1 MSEWPADPNLDA
13 ELKRLFDAEVAG
25 TDSREIRL
33 RTRSGRG
40 GPIGAAVAIVAVV
53 AIVGAL
59 VWRTQ
64 QLPGTG
70 EGDMTSSPTPSLALS
85 TLSTPEPTVTPT
97 LTPTPEPSF
106 DATPAPTPEGSFE
119 PGTTM
124 ACWRYRSASVTLADG
139 RVLVIGGCEATGGL
153 PVGSSE
159 IYDPATR
166 KFSVTGSLS
175 VEREFETATLLE
187 DGRVLVAA
195 GEPVDVRTPQNG
207 PRPTAELYDPKTGR
221 FTPAGNMVDARQDG
235 AMVRLGDGKVLI
247 VGGDAPST
255 AELYDPATGRFT
267 ATGPMAAPMPAFA
280 HGVLLQ
286 DGRAIFIGSDKTGM
300 TTILEIYDPAA
311 GTFSLAG
318 SLTVNRADFMGA
330 ALLPDGKVLIAGSD
344 PNSTVDIFDP
354 QTATLAPGPKMARP
368 LDVFTC
374 TSLADGRVLFLGT
387 VIGEKQPKY
396 GLVPRAGGELF
407 DRREPTGQ
415 ARVRLFGTIAG
426 PFNITG
432 EIFDPRTSQF
442 TYLGHLNVQ
451 RTEFGADLLLDGR
464 VLIVG
469 GASDTAE
476 LFDPATGKFKLNGK

>member
-1 MSEWPADPNLDA
+1 MNEWPADPNFDA
-13 ELKRLFDAEVAG
+13 ELKRLIDAEVAG

-40 GPIGAAVAIVAVV
+40 GPTGAALAILAIVAL
-53 AIVGAL
+53 VGAL

-70 EGDMTSSPTPSLALS
+70 EGDMTPSPTPSLAPS
-85 TLSTPEPTVTPT
+85 ALSTPEPI

-139 RVLVIGGCEATGGL
+139 RVLIVGGCEATDGL
-153 PVGSSE
+153 PFGSSE

-175 VEREFETATLLE
+175 VERDFETATLLE
-187 DGRVLVAA
+187 DGRVLVAGGDTQPTA
-195 GEPVDVRTPQNG
+195 
-207 PRPTAELYDPKTGR
+207 RPTAELYDPKTGR
-221 FTPAGNMVDARQDG
+221 FTPTGNMVGTHGDG
-235 AMVRLGDGKVLI
+235 AAVRLRDGKVLI
-247 VGGDAPST
+247 VGGDVANT

-267 ATGPMAAPMPAFA
+267 ATGRPVASMPGFVR
-280 HGVLLQ
+280 GVLLQ
-286 DGRAIFIGSDKTGM
+286 DGRAFFMGSDMTGM

-311 GTFSLAG
+311 GTFSQAG
-318 SLTVNRADFMGA
+318 SQTVNRAGFMGA
-330 ALLPDGKVLIAGSD
+330 ALLPDGKVLIAGAD

-374 TSLADGRVLFLGT
+374 TPLADGRVLFLGT
-387 VIGEKQPKY
+387 VIGEKQPQY
-396 GLVPRAGGELF
+396 GFLPSPGSGELF
-407 DRREPTGQ
+407 DRRPTTG
-415 ARVRLFGTIAG
+415 RSMVGPSMTG

-432 EIFDPRTSQF
+432 ELFDPRTSQF

-451 RTEFGADLLLDGR
+451 RSEFEADLLLDGR

-469 GASDTAE
+469 GASNTAE